1 MERLFHNTV
10 SALCYDLAR
19 GHNRRCLPA
28 NREADF
34 AWMAAANR
42 EADFAWMAAANRE
55 ADFAWMAAANREAD
69 FAWMA
74 AANDAVRF
82 VLRQHAR
89 MPRHLGWGIRAATL
103 LLAASGLLFS
113 GALYHRLTP
122 AQRGRIVLKWKQAS
136 LQPFRDL
143 IRFYESLVVMAI
155 YSRPAS
161 LSPAGETA

>member
-19 GHNRRCLPA
+19 GHGEHWLPA
-28 NREADF
+28 ND
-34 AWMAAANR
+34 AA
-42 EADFAWMAAANRE
+42 
-55 ADFAWMAAANREAD
+55 
-69 FAWMA
+69 
-74 AANDAVRF
+74 RF

-103 LLAASGLLFS
+103 LLSASGLLH
-113 GALYHRLTP
+113 GGLYHRLSP
-122 AQRGRIVLKWKQAS
+122 ERRGRIVLAWKRAF

-155 YSRPAS
+155 YSRP
-161 LSPAGETA
+161 SPLQAGDA